1 MKLLVTG
8 FDPFDGEVM
17 NPSWE
22 AVRLLPDEIAGAQ
35 IIKKQVPVVFD
46 RGREVLAE
54 EVKLHRPDMV
64 LCVGQAGGIDTIHV
78 ERIGINL
85 IDARIADNDGKQPV
99 DVPIRE
105 DGANAYFSTLP
116 VKAMVERIG
125 AAGVKAELSY
135 SAGSYVCNTLLY
147 EALYLADRFYPQ
159 MKAGFIHVPYIPEQ
173 VTERPDT
180 PSMELADIAKGLLAA
195 IEAAVGGQEI
205 HVSMGTLQ

>member
-1 MKLLVTG
+1 
-8 FDPFDGEVM
+8 M

-22 AVRLLPDEIAGAQ
+22 AVRLLPDEIVRAQ
-35 IIKKQVPVVFD
+35 IIKKEIPVVFD
-46 RGREVLAE
+46 RGREVFAG

-64 LCVGQAGGIDTIHV
+64 LCIGQAGGVDAIEV

-105 DGANAYFSTLP
+105 DGANAYFATLP
-116 VKAMVERIG
+116 VKAMVERIR
-125 AAGVKAELSY
+125 AVGVKAELSY

-147 EALYLADRFYPQ
+147 EALYLADKFYPQ

-173 VTERPDT
+173 VTERPDM
-180 PSMELADIAKGLLAA
+180 PSMELADMVKGLQAA
-195 IEAAVGGQEI
+195 ISAALCGEES

>member
-1 MKLLVTG
+1 MKLLITG
-8 FDPFDGEVM
+8 FEPFGGEVM

-22 AVRLLPDEIAGAQ
+22 AVRLLPDEIVRAQ
-35 IIKKQVPVVFD
+35 IIKKEIPVVFD
-46 RGREVLAE
+46 RGREVFAG

-64 LCVGQAGGIDTIHV
+64 LCIGQAGGVDAIEV

-105 DGANAYFSTLP
+105 DGANAYFATLP
-116 VKAMVERIG
+116 VKAMAERIRI
-125 AAGVKAELSY
+125 AGVKAELSY

-147 EALYLADRFYPQ
+147 EALYLADKFYPQ
-159 MKAGFIHVPYIPEQ
+159 MKASFIHVPFIPEQ
-173 VTERPDT
+173 TEGKPDM
-180 PSMELADIAKGLLAA
+180 PSMELSDMVKGLLAA

-205 HVSMGTLQ
+205 HVPMGTLQ

>member
-1 MKLLVTG
+1 MKLLITG
-8 FDPFDGEVM
+8 FEPFGGEAM

-35 IIKKQVPVVFD
+35 IIKKQIPVAFD

-54 EVKLHRPDMV
+54 EVSMHHPDMV
-64 LCVGQAGGIDTIHV
+64 LCVGQAGGAAAIAV

-85 IDARIADNDGKQPV
+85 IDAWIADNDGKQPV

-105 DGANAYFSTLP
+105 DGENAYFSTLP
-116 VKAMVERIG
+116 VKAMATRIR

-147 EALYLADRFYPQ
+147 EALYLADKFYPQ
-159 MKAGFIHVPYIPEQ
+159 MKAGFIHVPFVPEQ
-173 VTERPDT
+173 TEGKPDT
-180 PSMELADIAKGLLAA
+180 PSMELSDMVKGLLAA